1 MSAEDLDAIE
11 YLESNEDATDADL
24 DDEIIFLDEPQE
36 EDHEGE
42 QDEEGAPWRGKG
54 LLFRVMQK
62 RNNQEANAA
71 EWLELYDKCPSSA
84 LVRLMQLVVDA
95 SGNLYQIPPETKAP
109 FQYGDI
115 LLTARQGLRR
125 TSRSYSLYWR
135 NGSTTARLSSFVRC
149 LVKALDAKGH
159 AGNVLKEF
167 SAFVLVLSESEV
179 RSFRYAGTLVGLKVM
194 TGMLAADAVRATDL
208 ATIWNEMLGQL
219 FVVRRLDIADSIRCL
234 CCTELALWLAT
245 YPAVACQL
253 ASPHMHWLFEALA
266 DTSSKV
272 RECCVLGISRVYG
285 TEDFRVRLSCLSL
298 VAKYKQCLL
307 LVAAADKE
315 WVVSEL
321 ALRLLAPL
329 LRDSPDLWSEEE
341 MATIEGLMLNQNRCV
356 AQAAAAIFAQRHL
369 SKEEDEISRIR
380 RVVAFAER
388 FPEYEHCAYLVDALI
403 ERSNVVL
410 AWAPMAE
417 MLLTGEEQQ
426 KEDGIIID
434 LLTRA
439 VRQSITGAIPPGRY
453 TKDLVR
459 QEPIAGAKQTATQV
473 LAPVMDRL
481 LRKYEGNLASLS
493 NLLELPQYFD
503 HEAEQHTEH
512 LPLLITWLQRI
523 LFPQQD
529 VAVIRVAAETL
540 KKVCVPSNWPD
551 IRAILATAVNNYQVE
566 LSSWYAAG
574 SDRATSRL
582 METLQLVAA
591 FWRHFDLTKNEL
603 LGPVLQN
610 LEQSLPTAD
619 NDNDNS
625 NALPRGTIPLY
636 LEMCYYGL
644 IWRLADK
651 QKDAAANEDLKS
663 SLTAVIRAA
672 FKMIKLMPHSSFPYA
687 LTTICDLFLL
697 FGRNQQQHSRD
708 APYVYVPTIRE
719 FELLEEHLMMHLF
732 GAAPDQLHPEEVFE
746 LQKKRQA
753 LTGYCKIMS
762 FNAVP
767 IMRFRFILQHY
778 DKYFDAFGDLMHAAM
793 EKCLNLNAT
802 NYGMTLMHTSVL
814 VFERVLRASGGS
826 GVRAARAPAF
836 ADLLKLCKRLAK
848 TLNTDRLRSRRGVV
862 ALHRAGILYAAQNMG
877 HRLTRRPTVKLLFL
891 RVLEVFVPQL
901 LSQDKLAVL
910 QHLEENIPAEL
921 SSTCR
926 EGWGPLHRYRTAL
939 QLRLKFSRRRE
950 LPALC
955 LCNGSEYLPYV
966 TPAE

>member
-1 MSAEDLDAIE
+1 MSVLSIVQ
-11 YLESNEDATDADL
+11 AT
-24 DDEIIFLDEPQE
+24 
-36 EDHEGE
+36 
-42 QDEEGAPWRGKG
+42 
-54 LLFRVMQK
+54 
-62 RNNQEANAA
+62 AA

-115 LLTARQGLRR
+115 LLTARQGLRC

-135 NGSTTARLSSFVRC
+135 NGCTTARLSSFVRC

-159 AGNVLKEF
+159 AGHVLKEF

-208 ATIWNEMLGQL
+208 ATIWNEMLSQL
-219 FVVRRLDIADSIRCL
+219 FVGRRLDIADSIRCL

-307 LVAAADKE
+307 LVATADKE

-356 AQAAAAIFAQRHL
+356 AQAAAAIFTQRHL

-410 AWAPMAE
+410 AWAPMVE

-426 KEDGIIID
+426 NEDGIIID

-503 HEAEQHTEH
+503 HEAEEHTEH

-529 VAVIRVAAETL
+529 VAVMRVAAETL

-566 LSSWYAAG
+566 LSSWYAAA
-574 SDRATSRL
+574 SARATSRL

-610 LEQSLPTAD
+610 LEQSLPTED
-619 NDNDNS
+619 NDNDNDNG

-672 FKMIKLMPHSSFPYA
+672 FKMIKLMPHSSFPY
-687 LTTICDLFLL
+687 
-697 FGRNQQQHSRD
+697 
-708 APYVYVPTIRE
+708 
-719 FELLEEHLMMHLF
+719 
-732 GAAPDQLHPEEVFE
+732 
-746 LQKKRQA
+746 
-753 LTGYCKIMS
+753 
-762 FNAVP
+762 
-767 IMRFRFILQHY
+767 
-778 DKYFDAFGDLMHAAM
+778 YFDAFGDLMHAAM
-793 EKCLNLNAT
+793 EKCLYLNAT
-802 NYGMTLMHTSVL
+802 NYGMTLMHTGVL

-826 GVRAARAPAF
+826 GVRAARAPEF

-901 LSQDKLAVL
+901 LSQDKLAIL